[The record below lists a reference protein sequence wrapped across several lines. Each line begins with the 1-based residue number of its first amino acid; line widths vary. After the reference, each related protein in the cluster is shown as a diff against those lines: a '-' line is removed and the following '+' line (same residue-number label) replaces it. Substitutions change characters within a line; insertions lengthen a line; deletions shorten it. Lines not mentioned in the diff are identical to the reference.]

1 MRSSFLLFAV
11 VLGLLLIAMPSV
23 FAGQTA
29 VCAPV
34 ETVTACDPVET
45 VEVCAPADCDCCRC
59 PGPIVKIA
67 AATVNIATAPA
78 RAIRTR
84 VEARAACGACDPVA
98 CAPVETVEVCAPA
111 DGCCQRCRRP
121 LVTIIQLPIKV
132 VAAPVRAVQ
141 ARVEARCTARAVCG
155 ACAPVET
162 VEVCGACS
170 R

>member
-84 VEARAACGACDPVA
+84 VEARAVCGACDPVA

-111 DGCCQRCRRP
+111 DNCCQCCRRP
-121 LVTIIQLPIKV
+121 IATLIQLPIKV
-132 VAAPVRAVQ
+132 VAAPVRAAQ
-141 ARVEARCTARAVCG
+141 ARVEARCTACP
-155 ACAPVET
+155 CDPVEA
-162 VEVCGACS
+162 VEVCAPCE
-170 R
+170 